1 MENKYTTKEFM
12 DELNIKFKKLETFE
26 QVRDFELELEKLG
39 FCFEGKRNGL
49 WATNF
54 CEVENHKK
62 IHYCCDDG
70 CSNGEPLIKNL
81 YKVLR
86 IVRNY

>member
-1 MENKYTTKEFM
+1 MKNEHSKEFI

-26 QVRDFELELEKLG
+26 QVRDFEEELEKLG

-54 CEVENHKK
+54 CEVVNPKR

-70 CSNGEPLIKNL
+70 RSNGEPLIENL
-81 YKVLR
+81 YKVLK
-86 IVRNY
+86 IARNF